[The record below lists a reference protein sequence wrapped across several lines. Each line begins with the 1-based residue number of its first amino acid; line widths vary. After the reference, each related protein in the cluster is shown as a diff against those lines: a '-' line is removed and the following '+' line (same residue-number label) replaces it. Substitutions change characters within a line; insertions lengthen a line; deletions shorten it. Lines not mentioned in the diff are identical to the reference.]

1 VTLAIVLLVTIA
13 LAMIRLDPRAKPIA
27 SLSGQLELRLLT
39 PSIAFWVV
47 GIILTHYRPPRRYPR
62 ALILFLSKPC
72 PANPILDSI
81 ESLNSESLNSLC
93 SSRASLRSC
102 HRTARRGEVGLSADH
117 RRV

>member
-1 VTLAIVLLVTIA
+1 
-13 LAMIRLDPRAKPIA
+13 MIRLDPRAKPIA

-81 ESLNSESLNSLC
+81 ESLNSLC

-102 HRTARRGEVGLSADH
+102 HRTARPAGTSPAGGAGKSGDL
-117 RRV
+117 